1 MNKAFSCAV
10 LAVSAALVGCG
21 GGGGGGGADS
31 GSGSTSGGGT
41 AAPSTFDQV
50 VPGTTMSWDT
60 SRSGAFAVTVTNA
73 AGTSAANAAVR
84 VFTMTMVNPDDGT
97 PLDEPVALDLIDTAV
112 TDGSGQASFEVRLP
126 DSLTEVLVVVTWDD
140 QKAIRRV
147 TLASNVTS
155 LTVSTAL

>member
-1 MNKAFSCAV
+1 MNKAISCTV
-10 LAVSAALVGCG
+10 LAVAAAMVGCG
-21 GGGGGGGADS
+21 GGGGGSGADS
-31 GSGSTSGGGT
+31 GSGGGVAT
-41 AAPSTFDQV
+41 PTTFDQV
-50 VPGTTMSWDT
+50 VPGTTMAWDT

-73 AGTSAANAAVR
+73 AGTAAANAAVR

-112 TDGSGQASFEVRLP
+112 TDGGGQVSFDTRLP

-147 TLASNVTS
+147 TLASNVNS
-155 LTVSTAL
+155 LAVSTAL